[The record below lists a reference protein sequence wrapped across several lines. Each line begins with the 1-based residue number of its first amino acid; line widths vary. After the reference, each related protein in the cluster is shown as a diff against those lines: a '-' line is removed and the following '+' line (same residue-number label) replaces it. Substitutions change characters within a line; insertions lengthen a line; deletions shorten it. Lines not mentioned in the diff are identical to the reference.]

1 MLEEEQLDQSR
12 FDFGLMRR
20 LLRYLKPYTRWVLLT
35 FVLILGATAAQ
46 QAGPYLTKI
55 AVDDSIIPGK
65 PEGLKNIVLIFIL
78 LTLAQFGLSYFQ
90 SWVTTMIGQWAM
102 RDVRMGVFSHLQR
115 LPLRFFDR
123 NPIGQLMTRNTSD
136 VDTLNDL
143 FTDGIVTLISDL
155 VTVVTIL
162 GFICL
167 MDLKLGLLVCAI
179 LPAVFAITRWL
190 QGRTFQTFRIARV
203 RFGKFTTFL
212 QETISGIEV
221 VQLFSD
227 EQRQAKRFEEAN
239 NGYLDARLKGSLY
252 HSFYFPF
259 MELCGVLLLAL
270 ILWYGGGAA
279 LQQRM
284 DWGVLVAM
292 LQYGPRFFM
301 PIRDIAERFQT
312 LQTAMVSAER
322 IFELLD
328 EPPEPQDG
336 AVKRDH
342 VLGAIEFRNV
352 WFAYN
357 GEAWVLQDVSFNV
370 EPGQS
375 VAFVGATGAGK
386 STLIHL
392 ISRFYAIQKGEIL
405 VDGVNICEWDVEALR
420 GHIGLVQQDVFLFAG
435 DVESN
440 IRLNEPSITLE
451 QVKLAAR
458 MVNADHFIEALP
470 DGYAHSVQERGSSF
484 SSGQRQLLSFARA
497 VAFDPAILI
506 LDEATASIDTET
518 EQWIQEAMS
527 KLMSDRTTLIIAH
540 RLSTIRNVDRILVL
554 HRGRIREEGSH
565 DDLLRLNGVYAHL
578 YQLQR
583 EGAN

>member
-1 MLEEEQLDQSR
+1 MVEEEQLDQAR

-35 FVLILGATAAQ
+35 FVLILGASAAQ

-55 AVDDSIIPGK
+55 AVDDAIVPGK
-65 PEGLKNIVLIFIL
+65 PEGLNNIVLIYIL

-90 SWVTTMIGQWAM
+90 GWVTTMVGQWTM
-102 RDVRMGVFSHLQR
+102 RDIRMGIFSHLQR
-115 LPLRFFDR
+115 LPLQFYDR
-123 NPIGQLMTRNTSD
+123 TPIGLLMTRNTSD

-155 VTVVTIL
+155 LTVVTIL
-162 GFICL
+162 AFICL
-167 MDLKLGLLVCAI
+167 MDIKLGLLVCI
-179 LPAVFAITRWL
+179 LLPFVFAITRWF
-190 QGRTFQTFRIARV
+190 QSRTFQTFRIARV
-203 RFGKFTTFL
+203 RFGRFTTFL

-221 VQLFSD
+221 VHLFSD

-239 NGYLDARLKGSLY
+239 NGYLAARLKGSLY

-279 LQQRM
+279 LQHQM

-312 LQTAMVSAER
+312 LQTAMASAER

-328 EPPEPQDG
+328 EPPEPPGGDVKQDAVRG
-336 AVKRDH
+336 AV
-342 VLGAIEFRNV
+342 EFRNV
-352 WFAYN
+352 WFAYI
-357 GEAWVLQDVSFNV
+357 GEEWVLQDVSFSV

-386 STLIHL
+386 STLINL
-392 ISRFYAIQKGEIL
+392 ISRFYAIQKGDIL
-405 VDGVNICEWDVEALR
+405 VDGVNIREWDVERLR
-420 GHIGLVQQDVFLFAG
+420 RHIGLVQQDVFLFAG

-440 IRLNEPSITLE
+440 IRLNDPSITRE
-451 QVKLAAR
+451 QVERAAR
-458 MVNADHFIEALP
+458 MVNADRFIEALP
-470 DGYAHSVQERGSSF
+470 DGYAQTVQERGSSF

-497 VAFDPAILI
+497 LAFDPAILI
-506 LDEATASIDTET
+506 LDEATVSVDTET
-518 EQWIQEAMS
+518 EQWIQEAM
-527 KLMSDRTTLIIAH
+527 KTLMSDRTALIIAH
-540 RLSTIRNVDRILVL
+540 RLSTIRHVDRIFVL

-565 DDLLRLNGVYAHL
+565 EELLRLNGVYAHL
-578 YQLQR
+578 YQLQQS
-583 EGAN
+583 EGD